1 MEDGKPVWA
10 PHPTDGFQM
19 GNIVDIGPDSLTIEP
34 LNQKGK
40 TFLALIN
47 QVFPAEEDS
56 KKDVEDNCSL
66 MYLNEATLLHNVKV
80 RYSKDRIYTY
90 VANILIAVNP
100 YFDIPKIYSS
110 DTIKSYQGKSLGTMP
125 PHVFAIADKAF
136 RDMKVLKMSQSI
148 IVSGESGAGKTE
160 NTKFVLRYLTES
172 YGTGQDIDDRI
183 VEANPLL
190 EAFGNAKTVRN
201 NNSSRFGKFVEIHFN
216 EKSSVV
222 GGFVSHYLLEKS
234 RICVQGK
241 EERNYHIFYRLC
253 AGASEDIR
261 EKLHLSSPDN
271 FRYLNRGCTRFFAN
285 KETDKQILQNR
296 KSPEY
301 VKAGSLKDPLLDD
314 HGDFIRMCTAMKKI
328 GLDDE
333 EKLDLFRVVAGVL
346 HLGNIDFEEA
356 GSTSGGCN
364 LKNKSAPSL
373 EYCAE
378 LLGLDQDDLRVSLT
392 TRVMLTTAG
401 GTKGTVIKVPLKVE
415 QANNAR
421 DALAKTVYSHLFD
434 HVVNRV
440 NQCFPFETSSYFI
453 GVLDI
458 AGFEYFEHNSFEQF
472 CINYCNEKLQQF
484 FNERILKE
492 EQELYQKEGL
502 GVNEVHYVDN
512 QDCIDLI
519 EVKLV
524 GILDILD
531 EENRLPQPSD
541 QHFTSVVHQKH
552 KDHFR
557 LTIPRKSKLAVHRN
571 LRDDEGFIIRH
582 FAGAVCYETTQFV
595 EKNNDAL
602 HMSLES
608 LICESRD
615 KFIRALFES
624 STNNNKDTKQKA
636 GKLSFISVGNKF
648 KTQLNLLLDKL
659 RSTGASFIRCIKP
672 NLKMTSHHFEGAQIL
687 SQLQCSGM
695 VSVLDLMQGGFPS
708 RASFHELYNM
718 YKKYMPEKLARLDPR
733 LFCKALFKAL
743 GLNEVDYKFGLTKVF
758 FRPGKF
764 AEFDQIMKSDPDHLA
779 ELVKRVNLWLV
790 CSRWKKV
797 QWCSLSVIKLKNK
810 IKYRAEAC
818 IKMQKTIRMW
828 LCKRRHKPRIDGLV
842 KVGTLKKRLDKFN
855 EVVSAL
861 KDGKPEVNR
870 QIKNLEISIDALM
883 AKIKSTMMTRE
894 QIQKEYDALVKSSED
909 LLSALQKKKQQEE
922 EAERLRRI
930 QEEMEKERKRREED
944 EERRRK
950 EEEERRMKL
959 EMEAKR
965 KQEEEERKKR
975 EDDEKRIQAEVEAQ
989 LARQREE
996 ESQQQAVLA
1005 QECRDRELALR
1016 IAQNESELISDEAQA
1031 DMALRS
1037 LSSCPATSKTNGTRP
1052 QMTPEQMA
1060 KEMSEILSRGPA
1072 VQATKAAAGTKKHD
1086 LSKWKYA
1093 ELRDTINT
1101 SCDIELLAACREE
1114 FHRRLKVYHAWKSK
1128 NKKRNTETEQR
1139 APKSVTDY
1147 DFAPFLNS
1155 SPQQNPAAQLP
1166 ARQQEIEM
1174 NRQQRFFRIP
1184 FIRPADQYKDP
1195 QNKKKGWWYAHF
1207 DGPWIARQMELHPD
1221 KPPIL
1226 LVAGKDD
1233 MEMCELNLEETGLTR
1248 KRGAEILPRQ
1258 FEEIWERCGGIQ
1270 YLQSAIESRQ
1280 ARPTYATAMLQ
1291 NLLK

>member
-40 TFLALIN
+40 TFLAVIN

-56 KKDVEDNCSL
+56 KKDMEDNCSL
-66 MYLNEATLLHNVKV
+66 MYLNEATLLHNIKV
-80 RYSKDRIYTY
+80 RYCKDRIYTY

-100 YFDIPKIYSS
+100 YFDIPKLYSLE
-110 DTIKSYQGKSLGTMP
+110 TIKKYQGKSLGTLA
-125 PHVFAIADKAF
+125 PHVYAIADKAF

-172 YGTGQDIDDRI
+172 YGTGQDIDERI

-216 EKSSVV
+216 EKNLVV

-253 AGASEDIR
+253 AGAPEDIR
-261 EKLHLSSPDN
+261 QKLYLSSPDN
-271 FRYLNRGCTRFFAN
+271 FRYLNRGCTRYFAT

-301 VKAGSLKDPLLDD
+301 LKAGSLKDPLLDD
-314 HGDFIRMCTAMKKI
+314 HGDFNRMCTAMKKI
-328 GLDDE
+328 GLDDA

-346 HLGNIDFEEA
+346 HLGNTDFEEA
-356 GSTSGGCN
+356 GSTSGGCI
-364 LKNKSAPSL
+364 LKNKSSQSL

-440 NQCFPFETSSYFI
+440 NQCFPFETSSFFI

-492 EQELYQKEGL
+492 EQELYQKEDL

-519 EVKLV
+519 EAKLV
-524 GILDILD
+524 GVLDILD

-552 KDHFR
+552 KEHFR
-557 LTIPRKSKLAVHRN
+557 LSIPRKSKLAVHRN
-571 LRDDEGFIIRH
+571 IRDDEGFIIRH

-608 LICESRD
+608 LICESKD
-615 KFIRALFES
+615 KFVRELFES
-624 STNNNKDTKQKA
+624 TTNNNKDPKQKA

-648 KTQLNLLLDKL
+648 KTQLNLLLEKL
-659 RSTGASFIRCIKP
+659 RSTGSSFIRCIKP
-672 NLKMTSHHFEGAQIL
+672 NLKMTSHHFEGGQIL

-718 YKKYMPEKLARLDPR
+718 YKKYMPAKLARLDPR

-743 GLNEVDYKFGLTKVF
+743 GLNENDYKFGLTKVF

-779 ELVKRVNLWLV
+779 ELVKRVNHWLI

-810 IKYRAEAC
+810 IKYRASAC
-818 IKMQKTIRMW
+818 IKIQKTIRMW
-828 LCKRRHKPRIDGLV
+828 LCKRKHKPRINGLI
-842 KVGTLKKRLDKFN
+842 KVRTLKKRLDKFN

-861 KDGKPEVNR
+861 KEGKPEMSK
-870 QIKNLEISIDALM
+870 QIRDLELSIDALM
-883 AKIKSTMMTRE
+883 VKIKATVMTRE
-894 QIQKEYDALVKSSED
+894 QIQKEYDALVKSSEQ
-909 LLSALQKKKQQEE
+909 LLSELQKKKQQEE

-930 QEEMEKERKRREED
+930 QEEMERERKRREE
-944 EERRRK
+944 EEQRRRK
-950 EEEERRMKL
+950 EEEERRLKS
-959 EMEAKR
+959 EIEAKR

-975 EDDEKRIQAEVEAQ
+975 EEEEKRIQAEIEAQ
-989 LARQREE
+989 LAREREE
-996 ESQQQAVLA
+996 ETQQQAVLE
-1005 QECRDRELALR
+1005 QERRDRELAMR
-1016 IAQNESELISDEAQA
+1016 IAQSEAELISDEAQL
-1031 DMALRS
+1031 DLGLRRV
-1037 LSSCPATSKTNGTRP
+1037 NGTRP
-1052 QMTPEQMA
+1052 QMTAEQMA
-1060 KEMSEILSRGPA
+1060 KEMSDVLSRGPA

-1101 SCDIELLAACREE
+1101 SCDLELLAACREE

-1147 DFAPFLNS
+1147 A
-1155 SPQQNPAAQLP
+1155 QQNPTAQLP
-1166 ARQQEIEM
+1166 ARQQEIEI
-1174 NRQQRFFRIP
+1174 NRQQRYFRIP

-1270 YLQSAIESRQ
+1270 YLQNAIKSRQ

-1291 NLLK
+1291 SLLK

>member
-271 FRYLNRGCTRFFAN
+271 FRYLNRGCTRYFAN

-415 QANNAR
+415 QANSAR

-434 HVVNRV
+434 HVVDRV

-870 QIKNLEISIDALM
+870 QIKDLEISIDALM

-944 EERRRK
+944 EQRRRK

-959 EMEAKR
+959 EMEVKR

-1016 IAQNESELISDEAQA
+1016 IAQNESELISDEAQG
-1031 DMALRS
+1031 DTALRS
-1037 LSSCPATSKTNGTRP
+1037 SSSCPASSKTNGTRP

-1060 KEMSEILSRGPA
+1060 KEMSDILSRGPA

-1147 DFAPFLNS
+1147 DFAPFLNN

>member
-271 FRYLNRGCTRFFAN
+271 FRYLNRGCTRYFAN

-364 LKNKSAPSL
+364 LKNKSTPSL

-541 QHFTSVVHQKH
+541 QHFTSAVHQKH

-557 LTIPRKSKLAVHRN
+557 LSIPRKSKLAVHRN

-672 NLKMTSHHFEGAQIL
+672 NLKMTSHHFEGGQIL

-842 KVGTLKKRLDKFN
+842 KVDTLKKRLDKFN
-855 EVVSAL
+855 EVVNAL
-861 KDGKPEVNR
+861 KDGKPEMNR
-870 QIKNLEISIDALM
+870 KIKDLEISIDALM

-930 QEEMEKERKRREED
+930 QEEMERERKRREED
-944 EERRRK
+944 EQRRRK

-1016 IAQNESELISDEAQA
+1016 IAQNESELISDEAQS
-1031 DMALRS
+1031 DLALRS
-1037 LSSCPATSKTNGTRP
+1037 LSSCSATAKANGTRP

-1072 VQATKAAAGTKKHD
+1072 VQATKAAAGAKKHD

-1147 DFAPFLNS
+1147 A
-1155 SPQQNPAAQLP
+1155 QQNPAAQLP

>member
-19 GNIVDIGPDSLTIEP
+19 GNIVDIGTDSLTIEP

-40 TFLALIN
+40 MFLAVMN

-66 MYLNEATLLHNVKV
+66 MYLNEATLLHNIKV

-110 DTIKSYQGKSLGTMP
+110 ETIKSYQGKSLGTMP

-271 FRYLNRGCTRFFAN
+271 FRYLNRGCTRYFAN

-296 KSPEY
+296 KSPECL
-301 VKAGSLKDPLLDD
+301 KAGCLKDPLLDD

-364 LKNKSAPSL
+364 LKNKSTQSL

-434 HVVNRV
+434 HVVNRI

-458 AGFEYFEHNSFEQF
+458 AGFEYFEHNSYEQF

-519 EVKLV
+519 EAKLV

-541 QHFTSVVHQKH
+541 QHFTSAVHQKH

-571 LRDDEGFIIRH
+571 IRDDEGFIIRH

-615 KFIRALFES
+615 KFIRELFES

-672 NLKMTSHHFEGAQIL
+672 NLKMTSHHFEGVQIL

-718 YKKYMPEKLARLDPR
+718 YKKYMPDKLARLDPR

-743 GLNEVDYKFGLTKVF
+743 GLNDVDYKFGLTKVF

-779 ELVKRVNLWLV
+779 ELVKRVNHWLV

-818 IKMQKTIRMW
+818 VKMQKTIRMW

-842 KVGTLKKRLDKFN
+842 KVGTLKKRLGKFN
-855 EVVSAL
+855 EVVNAL
-861 KDGKPEVNR
+861 KDGKPEMTKKV
-870 QIKNLEISIDALM
+870 KNLEISIDALM
-883 AKIKSTMMTRE
+883 AKIKSTLMTRE
-894 QIQKEYDALVKSSED
+894 QIQKEYDALVKSSEE

-944 EERRRK
+944 EQRRRK

-996 ESQQQAVLA
+996 ESQQQAVLE
-1005 QECRDRELALR
+1005 QERRDRELALR
-1016 IAQNESELISDEAQA
+1016 IAQSEAELITDEAQA
-1031 DMALRS
+1031 DPALR
-1037 LSSCPATSKTNGTRP
+1037 R
-1052 QMTPEQMA
+1052 EQMA

-1155 SPQQNPAAQLP
+1155 SPQQNPVAQLP

-1195 QNKKKGWWYAHF
+1195 QSKKKGWWYAHF

-1270 YLQSAIESRQ
+1270 YLQNAIESRQ